1 MLLFGQDACILAPSC
16 RTLQAPF
23 CRMPFGSFVQD
34 AVSSFVR
41 SVTILCSIVAVFG
54 AKLC

>member
-34 AVSSFVR
+34 AVSSFVH